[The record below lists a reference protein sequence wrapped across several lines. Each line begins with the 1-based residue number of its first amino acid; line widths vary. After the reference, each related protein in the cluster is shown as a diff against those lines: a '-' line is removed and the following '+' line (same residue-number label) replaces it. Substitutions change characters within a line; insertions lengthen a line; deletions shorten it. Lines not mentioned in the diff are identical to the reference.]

1 MQRQYQLTIL
11 LAYSYQLCVLS
22 IAMIIVSKFVLNIID
37 IFTDNYT
44 SGEFS
49 FSKGVEGCHFDFIR
63 IMLVNVMDHVT
74 VLLWVSNI
82 MFRIR
87 CLVTGCLSYCND
99 VSVNWWVRHVIWYL
113 RLKETQ
119 QSAN

>member
-1 MQRQYQLTIL
+1 
-11 LAYSYQLCVLS
+11 
-22 IAMIIVSKFVLNIID
+22 MIIVSKFVLNIID

-49 FSKGVEGCHFDFIR
+49 FSKGVKGCHFDFIR